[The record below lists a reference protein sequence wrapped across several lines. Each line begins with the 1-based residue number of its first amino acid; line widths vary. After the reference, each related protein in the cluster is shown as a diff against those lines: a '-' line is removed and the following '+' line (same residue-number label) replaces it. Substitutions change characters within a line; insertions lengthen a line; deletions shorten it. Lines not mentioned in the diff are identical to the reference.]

1 MLSDR
6 KGGWND
12 GDQTFQEIISA
23 QFLVLLPAHVRWCER
38 ADEQHRSGK
47 QAATSHSFVYR
58 SWSVASCQQWLAV
71 LAVGGGGCVR
81 AMRVDFGL
89 AKICWSRFGC
99 TLSLTSHNYRI
110 PLPSVTPPTPP

>member
-47 QAATSHSFVYR
+47 QAAPSHSFVYR

-81 AMRVDFGL
+81 ACGSILDLQKFVGPVLGALFHSHHTT
-89 AKICWSRFGC
+89 IVSRC
-99 TLSLTSHNYRI
+99 R
-110 PLPSVTPPTPP
+110 P